1 MPCGKAGVGRLI
13 LVFQNVLAEI
23 NALHLARYGRSI
35 IVAAAITLR
44 FPMTEETMLE
54 NHAGQRGL
62 WLSTCN
68 IPCLGGHSRAD
79 LQANDTVRISSG

>member
-1 MPCGKAGVGRLI
+1 MGRLI

-23 NALHLARYGRSI
+23 NALHLALYGRSN
-35 IVAAAITLR
+35 IVVAAITLQ
-44 FPMTEETMLE
+44 FPMIEETMLE

-62 WLSTCN
+62 RLFTCN

-79 LQANDTVRISSG
+79 LRANDTVSISSG